1 MEEDSNVFRFR
12 VTGEWVSH
20 HGEVESGLSVRS
32 VRGET
37 RSAVVLRHF
46 DRGRFRYWLED
57 DAEERSE
64 MSERIW

>member
-12 VTGEWVSH
+12 VTGERVSH
-20 HGEVESGLSVRS
+20 HREVESGLSVRS

-46 DRGRFRYWLED
+46 DRERFRHRLED
-57 DAEERSE
+57 DAEERRE
-64 MSERIW
+64 MRERV